1 MSQNPNTEELLK
13 MCQAGGSM
21 SIDTQGNSTQS
32 LSDTSPSQSGIMY
45 ATEGAGKNSL
55 NGILRSQFTLDE

>member
-1 MSQNPNTEELLK
+1 MSQNPNTEELLG

-32 LSDTSPSQSGIMY
+32 LPDVSSSQSGIIY
-45 ATEGAGKNSL
+45 ATEGAGEN
-55 NGILRSQFTLDE
+55 RRV

>member
-1 MSQNPNTEELLK
+1 MSQNPNTEELLG

-32 LSDTSPSQSGIMY
+32 LPDVSSSQSGIIY
-45 ATEGAGKNSL
+45 ATEGAGENSL
-55 NGILRSQFTLDE
+55 DGILRSQFTLNE